1 MEAVFGGKDGS
12 EGAEVASPRVAADP
26 QDWGIFVLTSLV
38 GLYFAANSNY
48 FQVSTGILTTGRCGT
63 QRISILMSIF
73 FFYKHMTRYM
83 DSGYVD
89 ASFQHGDN
97 YEMIALLIFQFISF
111 GDAVGGRR
119 GGCGGRRDDHG
130 FYADVGLSSLPE
142 HLSTAGLRNF
152 FELSG
157 WFDML

>member
-1 MEAVFGGKDGS
+1 MAVSIAGQQPPTIMAVCIAGQQS
-12 EGAEVASPRVAADP
+12 PTTNASPLP
-26 QDWGIFVLTSLV
+26 
-38 GLYFAANSNY
+38 ANSNY

-63 QRISILMSIF
+63 QRISVLMSIF

-89 ASFQHGDN
+89 ATFQHGDN
-97 YEMIALLIFQFISF
+97 YELIALLIFQFISL
-111 GDAVGGRR
+111 GDAIGGRR
-119 GGCGGRRDDHG
+119 GGCGGRFDDHG
-130 FYADVGLSSLPE
+130 FKADVGLSAFTE
-142 HLSTAGLRNF
+142 LSTAGLRNY